1 MAEVI
6 ERAQA
11 AESAPRQGCL
21 GRLLDRVATGF
32 TMLGGLVFCGLI
44 TMSIVSIVGRK
55 LFSAPVQGD
64 VELMQ
69 MGAAV
74 AAATFLPLC
83 ALYDHNVKVD
93 ALTGWMS
100 DRGRA
105 VLDTA
110 AHALLTVAALL
121 VAWRTT
127 LAAIDGY
134 SSGEVSTLLAVPM
147 WQPVALLVPSFALLA
162 LCGLYRTGRSLRE
175 TIGSAA

>member
-6 ERAQA
+6 EREGAAAQV
-11 AESAPRQGCL
+11 SRRGV

-32 TMLGGLVFCGLI
+32 TMLGGLTFCVLI
-44 TMSIVSIVGRK
+44 VMSIVSIVGRK
-55 LFSAPVQGD
+55 LFAAPVQGD

-74 AAATFLPLC
+74 GAAAFLPLC
-83 ALYDHNVKVD
+83 ELYDHNVKVD

-105 VLDTA
+105 VLDTT
-110 AHALLTVAALL
+110 AHGLLTIAAVLIT
-121 VAWRTT
+121 WRTA
-127 LAAIDGY
+127 LAAVDGH
-134 SSGEVSTLLAVPM
+134 SSGEVSTLLSVPM

-162 LCGLYRTGRSLRE
+162 LCGLYRTGASLRKAME
-175 TIGSAA
+175 SAS

>member
-6 ERAQA
+6 ERAGA
-11 AESAPRQGCL
+11 AEVVPRHGV

-32 TMLGGLVFCGLI
+32 TMLGGLAFCALI
-44 TMSIVSIVGRK
+44 VMSIVSIVGRK

-74 AAATFLPLC
+74 GAAAFLPLC
-83 ALYDHNVKVD
+83 ELYDHNVKVD

-105 VLDTA
+105 VLDTV
-110 AHALLTVAALL
+110 AHALLTVAAVLIT
-121 VAWRTT
+121 WRTA

-134 SSGEVSTLLAVPM
+134 SSGEVSTLLTVPM

-162 LCGLYRTGRSLRE
+162 LCGLYRCGCSLRE
-175 TIGSAA
+175 AIRSTS

>member
-6 ERAQA
+6 EREGGTALVP
-11 AESAPRQGCL
+11 PRGI

-32 TMLGGLVFCGLI
+32 TMLGGLTFCVLI
-44 TMSIVSIVGRK
+44 VMSIVSIVGRK

-74 AAATFLPLC
+74 GAAAFLPLC
-83 ALYDHNVKVD
+83 ELYDHNVKVD

-100 DRGRA
+100 DRSRA

-110 AHALLTVAALL
+110 AHGLLTIAAVLIT
-121 VAWRTT
+121 WRTS
-127 LAAIDGY
+127 LAAVDGH
-134 SSGEVSTLLAVPM
+134 SSGEVSTLLTVPM

-162 LCGLYRTGRSLRE
+162 LCGLYRSGRSLRE
-175 TIGSAA
+175 AMRSAS

>member
-6 ERAQA
+6 ERGVAT
-11 AESAPRQGCL
+11 ELVPRQGV
-21 GRLLDRVATGF
+21 GRLLDRLATGF
-32 TMLGGLVFCGLI
+32 TMLGGLTFCALI
-44 TMSIVSIVGRK
+44 VMSIVSIVGRK

-74 AAATFLPLC
+74 GAAAFLPLC
-83 ALYDHNVKVD
+83 ELYDHNVKVD

-110 AHALLTVAALL
+110 AHGLLTVAAVLIT
-121 VAWRTT
+121 WRTA
-127 LAAIDGY
+127 LAAIDGV
-134 SSGEVSTLLAVPM
+134 SSGEVSTLLTVPM
-147 WQPVALLVPSFALLA
+147 WLPVALLVPSFALLA
-162 LCGLYRTGRSLRE
+162 LCGLYRTGRSLQG
-175 TIGSAA
+175 TMGGAS

>member
-6 ERAQA
+6 EREGATA
-11 AESAPRQGCL
+11 LVSRQGV

-32 TMLGGLVFCGLI
+32 TMLGGLTFCALI
-44 TMSIVSIVGRK
+44 VMSIVSIVGRK
-55 LFSAPVQGD
+55 LFAAPLQGD

-74 AAATFLPLC
+74 GAAAFLPLC
-83 ALYDHNVKVD
+83 ELYDHNVKVD

-110 AHALLTVAALL
+110 AHGLLTIAAVLI
-121 VAWRTT
+121 AWRTS
-127 LAAIDGY
+127 LAAVDGY

-162 LCGLYRTGRSLRE
+162 LCGLYRTGGSLRNAM
-175 TIGSAA
+175 GSTS

>member
-1 MAEVI
+1 
-6 ERAQA
+6 
-11 AESAPRQGCL
+11 
-21 GRLLDRVATGF
+21 
-32 TMLGGLVFCGLI
+32 MLGGLTFCALI
-44 TMSIVSIVGRK
+44 AMSIVSIVGRK

-74 AAATFLPLC
+74 GAAAFLPLC
-83 ALYDHNVKVD
+83 ELYDHNVKVD

-110 AHALLTVAALL
+110 AHGLLTVAAALIT
-121 VAWRTT
+121 WRTS

-134 SSGEVSTLLAVPM
+134 STGEVSTLLTVPM
-147 WQPVALLVPSFALLA
+147 WQPVALLVPSFALLT
-162 LCGLYRTGRSLRE
+162 LCGLYRTGGSMREAMRSP
-175 TIGSAA
+175 S